1 MNVRI
6 NLEFIEGD
14 DVDRLSSQIDK
25 VVNKSTESAE
35 AISLKVNERLGW

>member
-6 NLEFIEGD
+6 NLDFIDGD

-25 VVNKSTESAE
+25 VVQQSTTSAE
-35 AISLKVNERLGW
+35 AIALKVNERLGW

>member
-14 DVDRLSSQIDK
+14 DVERLASQIDK
-25 VVNKSTESAE
+25 VVHKSTVSAE

>member
-25 VVNKSTESAE
+25 VVYESTESAE